1 MVIVVTATALEVN
14 IMEFGDDYE
23 GRGDEFEIHCT
34 HYRSGS
40 DGCGN
45 RGGDDYGGSCYDS
58 NNAQA
63 RQDMEDEKLCK
74 KILNVLREDGSQRVL
89 LAGRAGIGK
98 TRLAKKVG
106 EYAGIY
112 RDEGGNATNNGYCF
126 LTLCLHLNNKFEEED
141 ELSLYENIASQLYVH
156 SDFEETEVD
165 DRDED
170 EEEEKKPKE
179 LLDELQKNIIKEIAK
194 REVAAEKKEL
204 AEKKDEKE
212 RYLLLIFD
220 DEGSMT
226 KEDVVMKD
234 LKLERFLIDKILK
247 DHTRLKI
254 LITRRKEDEE
264 PTANTDVATTDVKED
279 GSQSGEGDSASDGE
293 NASEDKTTDAAT
305 DPKGSGSQSGE
316 DDSASDEGNASGDKI
331 TDAATGTK
339 GNESQS
345 REDDS
350 ASASEDKVTDP
361 KGSGSQ
367 SGEDEL
373 KNEDDS
379 ASEDNITDVA
389 KDTKGSGSQ
398 SGEDGDDSAS
408 VDKITEEGIEP
419 PATDK
424 TLVQEVDVE
433 NVPTT
438 TDLQAPP
445 TKPCDETDMT
455 KALLGSNNESSPMG
469 LFASTVTEEWI
480 TSMKTVSD
488 MVKQSKDSPAAVAV
502 LANSLKQITKSSTN
516 PGKEN
521 IEKLINKVLS
531 AAERS
536 DKGSSSINPLL
547 CLSYELLEFG
557 FSLKDAILD
566 CFWHSLDFFEHS
578 GCVYYRDLITQW
590 ILEGYFDPVR
600 SVEKAYQDGHLILM
614 ELINRGMLKI
624 QENNVVVPER
634 AMSSLIDP
642 RRRGLL
648 GRSRLRFSRVYRG
661 DKKKG
666 IGKITQIDDMIKT
679 VQAKKGDKATT
690 VLVSGDRLRRE
701 TPEKYFKK
709 LSDLEVLGLFEPTL
723 DPFVSAFS
731 ILPKLRVL
739 VIRDCDLLTDIEEL
753 KALKQLHALEVSG
766 ASSLK
771 KISDDFFKALSKLQS
786 LHLSG
791 LQITTS
797 PSSISELKELHC
809 LIIKDCPLLEDL
821 PDIQELVKLEVVD
834 VSGARGLQT
843 CFDNTKGKKKNK
855 SKNKNFY
862 HLTRLQL
869 LDFSESQIERLPIFQ
884 DSAVG
889 DKLHSVKRLLLRDCS
904 KLRRLPSLKPLS
916 GLQILDLSGT
926 TSLVEMLEVCFE
938 DKKELKTLDLSGT
951 NLNELATTIEELSS
965 LNKLL
970 LKDCTNLEVLPN
982 ITKLTSLE
990 VIDVSGCTK
999 LHTIEGS
1006 FEDMSYLCEVNL
1018 SGTKVKT
1025 PELPKETKISCL
1037 KHIVLADGKRFEGE
1051 EWSKIRDE
1059 IESKRSDEASSSD
1072 SVVKSEGIREAIQQN
1087 KAHTSDG
1094 TEKGDVIKERL
1105 LHVPI
1110 EREIYKEIFS
1120 RFDSASQ
1127 QEVKKI
1133 HESKDLKGEAEFVS
1147 FVDIDSAKLKS
1158 FFDETKSVTSCS
1170 LRMCMDIKD
1179 LFVEVDEESLGSLV
1193 TLSISNF
1200 PLLETICWG
1209 GNFKNLKTLS
1219 IDCCPK
1225 IKTLFPEAS
1234 QMPSSL
1240 EELNINYCE
1249 KLEKVVE
1256 GVELSSSLKLQ
1267 VKNCP
1272 KLQETDWVMVEPPEI
1287 SPQE

>member
-1 MVIVVTATALEVN
+1 MSESRHPDLE
-14 IMEFGDDYE
+14 
-23 GRGDEFEIHCT
+23 
-34 HYRSGS
+34 
-40 DGCGN
+40 
-45 RGGDDYGGSCYDS
+45 
-58 NNAQA
+58 NAHV
-63 RQDMEDEKLCK
+63 RQDIKDEKLCK
-74 KILNVLREDGSQRVL
+74 EILTVLRKDGFQRVL
-89 LAGRAGIGK
+89 LAGGAGIGK
-98 TRLAKKVG
+98 TRLAKKVA
-106 EYAGIY
+106 EYASIY
-112 RDEGGNATNNGYCF
+112 RDEEKTSENATNNGYCF
-126 LTLCLHLNNKFEEED
+126 PTICLHLNNKFEEED
-141 ELSLYENIASQLYVH
+141 ELSLYENIASQLSVH

-170 EEEEKKPKE
+170 EDEEKKPKD
-179 LLDELQKNIIKEIAK
+179 LLDELKKNIIKDIAK
-194 REVAAEKKEL
+194 REVAAEKKEAKPKRVPPENTKKNDESAEKRAKEL
-204 AEKKDEKE
+204 AEKKAKKE
-212 RYLLLIFD
+212 RYLLLILD

-226 KEDVVMKD
+226 KEDVD
-234 LKLERFLIDKILK
+234 LKLERFLIDEIFK
-247 DHTRLKI
+247 DQTRLKI
-254 LITRRKEDEE
+254 LITRRKEDKE
-264 PTANTDVATTDVKED
+264 PTANTHVATTATNGN

-293 NASEDKTTDAAT
+293 NASEDKVTDAPT
-305 DPKGSGSQSGE
+305 
-316 DDSASDEGNASGDKI
+316 
-331 TDAATGTK
+331 
-339 GNESQS
+339 
-345 REDDS
+345 
-350 ASASEDKVTDP
+350 
-361 KGSGSQ
+361 
-367 SGEDEL
+367 
-373 KNEDDS
+373 
-379 ASEDNITDVA
+379 
-389 KDTKGSGSQ
+389 DTKGSGSHSGEDEVKDDDDSASEGKITDVAADTKGSGSHSGEDEVKDGDDSASEGKLTDVAADTKGSGSHSGEDEVKDGDDSASEGKITDVAADTKGSGSHSGEDEVKDGDDSASEGKITDVAADTKGSGSH

-408 VDKITEEGIEP
+408 EDKITDVAADTKGSGSHSGENGDDSASVDKISEEGSEP

-433 NVPTT
+433 NLPT
-438 TDLQAPP
+438 TDLQAT

-455 KALLGSNNESSPMG
+455 KALLDSINESSLMA

-480 TSMKTVSD
+480 TGMKTVSD
-488 MVKQSKDSPAAVAV
+488 MVEQIKNSPAAVSV
-502 LANSLKQITKSSTN
+502 LANSLKQITLSSTN
-516 PGKEN
+516 PGKEK

-531 AAERS
+531 AADRS
-536 DKGSSSINPLL
+536 DQGCSSESASNSLL
-547 CLSYELLEFG
+547 CLAYELLETG
-557 FSLKDAILD
+557 FPLKDAILD
-566 CFWHSLDFFEHS
+566 CFWHSLDFFEHC

-590 ILEGYFDPVR
+590 TLEGYFDPVR

-634 AMSSLIDP
+634 SMSTLIDP

-648 GRSRLRFSRVYRG
+648 GRSRLRFSRVYCG

-666 IGKITQIDDMIKT
+666 TGKITQIDDMIKT
-679 VQAKKGDKATT
+679 VQAKKAAKVSTL
-690 VLVSGDRLRRE
+690 LVSGDRLRRE
-701 TPEKYFKK
+701 SPGKYFKK
-709 LSDLEVLGLFEPTL
+709 LSDLEVLCLFEPTL
-723 DPFVSAFS
+723 EPFVSAFS
-731 ILPKLRVL
+731 SLLKLRVL

-753 KALKQLHALEVSG
+753 KALKELHALEVSG

-771 KISDDFFKALSKLQS
+771 KISDDFFKELSKLQS

-843 CFDNTKGKKKNK
+843 CFDNTKGEKKNK

-869 LDFSESQIERLPIFQ
+869 LDFSESQIERLPLFQ

-889 DKLHSVKRLLLRDCS
+889 DKLPSVKRLLLRDCS

-926 TSLVEMLEVCFE
+926 TSFVEMLEVCFE
-938 DKKELKTLDLSGT
+938 DKKELKTLNLSGT
-951 NLNELATTIEELSS
+951 NLNELATTIEELSN

-982 ITKLTSLE
+982 IKELTNLE

-1037 KHIVLADGKRFEGE
+1037 KHIILADGKRFEGE

-1059 IESKRSDEASSSD
+1059 IDSKRSDEASSSN
-1072 SVVKSEGIREAIQQN
+1072 STVKSEEIREEIQQKN
-1087 KAHTSDG
+1087 NAPASDS

-1110 EREIYKEIFS
+1110 EREIYKDILS
-1120 RFDSASQ
+1120 RFDFASQ
-1127 QEVKKI
+1127 QEVTNT
-1133 HESKDLKGEAEFVS
+1133 EFVS
-1147 FVDIDSAKLKS
+1147 FVDVNSTKLKS
-1158 FFDETKSVTSCS
+1158 FFDETKSVKGCS

-1179 LFVEVDEESLGSLV
+1179 LFVEVDEESLGSLE
-1193 TLSISNF
+1193 TLSILNF
-1200 PLLETICWG
+1200 PLLETICW
-1209 GNFKNLKTLS
+1209 
-1219 IDCCPK
+1219 
-1225 IKTLFPEAS
+1225 
-1234 QMPSSL
+1234 
-1240 EELNINYCE
+1240 
-1249 KLEKVVE
+1249 VVT
-1256 GVELSSSLKLQ
+1256 SR
-1267 VKNCP
+1267 N
-1272 KLQETDWVMVEPPEI
+1272 
-1287 SPQE
+1287 

>member
-1 MVIVVTATALEVN
+1 MSES
-14 IMEFGDDYE
+14 
-23 GRGDEFEIHCT
+23 R
-34 HYRSGS
+34 RP
-40 DGCGN
+40 
-45 RGGDDYGGSCYDS
+45 DS
-58 NNAQA
+58 SNAQA

-112 RDEGGNATNNGYCF
+112 RDEGENATNNGYCF

-141 ELSLYENIASQLYVH
+141 ELSLYENIASQLSVH

-179 LLDELQKNIIKEIAK
+179 LLDELKKNIIKEIAK
-194 REVAAEKKEL
+194 REVAAADIEAKRAAAKPKKEAPENAKKKDESAEKEAKEL
-204 AEKKDEKE
+204 AEKKAKKE
-212 RYLLLIFD
+212 RYLLLILD

-234 LKLERFLIDKILK
+234 LKLERFLIDEILK

-331 TDAATGTK
+331 TDAATDTK

-367 SGEDEL
+367 
-373 KNEDDS
+373 KKEDDS

-480 TSMKTVSD
+480 TGMKTVSD

-557 FSLKDAILD
+557 FPLKDAILD

-661 DKKKG
+661 DKKK
-666 IGKITQIDDMIKT
+666 DDMIKT

-753 KALKQLHALEVSG
+753 KALNELHVLEVSG

-1037 KHIVLADGKRFEGE
+1037 KHIVLADGERFEGE

-1110 EREIYKEIFS
+1110 EREIYKEIL
-1120 RFDSASQ
+1120 SQ
-1127 QEVKKI
+1127 
-1133 HESKDLKGEAEFVS
+1133 
-1147 FVDIDSAKLKS
+1147 
-1158 FFDETKSVTSCS
+1158 
-1170 LRMCMDIKD
+1170 
-1179 LFVEVDEESLGSLV
+1179 
-1193 TLSISNF
+1193 
-1200 PLLETICWG
+1200 TICWG

>member
-1 MVIVVTATALEVN
+1 MA
-14 IMEFGDDYE
+14 
-23 GRGDEFEIHCT
+23 EIHLPDP
-34 HYRSGS
+34 G
-40 DGCGN
+40 
-45 RGGDDYGGSCYDS
+45 
-58 NNAQA
+58 NAQVK
-63 RQDMEDEKLCK
+63 QDTKDEKLCK
-74 KILNVLREDGSQRVL
+74 EILNVLRKDGSQRVL

-106 EYAGIY
+106 EYASIY
-112 RDEGGNATNNGYCF
+112 RYDENATNNGYCF

-141 ELSLYENIASQLYVH
+141 KLSLYENIASQLSVH

-170 EEEEKKPKE
+170 EEEEKKPKD
-179 LLDELQKNIIKEIAK
+179 LLDELKKKIITEIAK
-194 REVAAEKKEL
+194 REVAAAEKEAKVAAPRATKKAGPENTKKKDESAEKKAKEL
-204 AEKKDEKE
+204 AEEKAKKE
-212 RYLLLIFD
+212 RYLLLILD

-226 KEDVVMKD
+226 NEDVVMKD
-234 LKLERFLIDKILK
+234 LKLERFLIDEILK
-247 DHTRLKI
+247 KDDTRLKI
-254 LITRRKEDEE
+254 LITRRKEEEE
-264 PTANTDVATTDVKED
+264 PVTNTDVATTDTKEN
-279 GSQSGEGDSASDGE
+279 GSQSGEED
-293 NASEDKTTDAAT
+293 DKTTDDAT
-305 DPKGSGSQSGE
+305 D
-316 DDSASDEGNASGDKI
+316 
-331 TDAATGTK
+331 TK
-339 GNESQS
+339 G
-345 REDDS
+345 
-350 ASASEDKVTDP
+350 T
-361 KGSGSQ
+361 GSQ
-367 SGEDEL
+367 SGEDEV
-373 KNEDDS
+373 KNDDDS
-379 ASEDNITDVA
+379 ASNVGIKEN
-389 KDTKGSGSQ
+389 GSQ
-398 SGEDGDDSAS
+398 SGEDEVNSDNDRAS
-408 VDKITEEGIEP
+408 HVGAVSEDKITEEGTET
-419 PATDK
+419 PAMDK
-424 TLVQEVDVE
+424 AKVQKVDE
-433 NVPTT
+433 ESVPK
-438 TDLQAPP
+438 TDLQAT
-445 TKPCDETDMT
+445 TKPCDETDMS
-455 KALLGSNNESSPMG
+455 KALLDSITKSSVAD
-469 LFASTVTEEWI
+469 LFVSTVTAEWI
-480 TSMKTVSD
+480 PDMETVSN
-488 MVKQSKDSPAAVAV
+488 MVDKSKNSPAAVAV
-502 LANSLKQITKSSTN
+502 LANSLKQITLSTN
-516 PGKEN
+516 KPGKEE
-521 IEKLINKVLS
+521 IEKLIEKVLS
-531 AAERS
+531 SES
-536 DKGSSSINPLL
+536 PINPLL
-547 CLSYELLEFG
+547 CLAYELLEIG
-557 FSLKDAILD
+557 FPLKEAILD
-566 CFWHSLDFFEHS
+566 CFWQSLDFFEHC

-634 AMSSLIDP
+634 SMSTLIDP

-648 GRSRLRFSRVYRG
+648 GRSRLRFSRVYCG

-679 VQAKKGDKATT
+679 VQAKKRDKVST

-701 TPEKYFKK
+701 TPGKYFKK

-723 DPFVSAFS
+723 EPFVSAFS
-731 ILPKLRVL
+731 SLHKLRVL

-753 KALKQLHALEVSG
+753 KALNELHALEVSG

-771 KISDDFFKALSKLQS
+771 KISDDFFKELSKLQS

-797 PSSISELKELHC
+797 PSSISNLKELHC

-843 CFDNTKGKKKNK
+843 CFDNTKGEKKNK

-862 HLTRLQL
+862 HLTSLQL
-869 LDFSESQIERLPIFQ
+869 LDFSESQIERLPLFQ

-938 DKKELKTLDLSGT
+938 DKKELKTLNLSGT
-951 NLNELATTIEELSS
+951 NLNELATTIEELSN

-982 ITKLTSLE
+982 IKKLTKLE

-1006 FEDMSYLCEVNL
+1006 FEDMSHLCEVNL
-1018 SGTKVKT
+1018 SGTKVET
-1025 PELPKETKISCL
+1025 PELPKKTEISCP
-1037 KHIVLADGKRFEGE
+1037 KRIILADGTHFEGE
-1051 EWSKIRDE
+1051 EWSKIKDD
-1059 IESKRSDEASSSD
+1059 IESKRSDVASSSN
-1072 SVVKSEGIREAIQQN
+1072 SVVKSKEISGKESEEIREEIQQN
-1087 KAHTSDG
+1087 KAPASDS
-1094 TEKGDVIKERL
+1094 TEKRDVIKERL
-1105 LHVPI
+1105 HHVPI
-1110 EREIYKEIFS
+1110 QRGIYKDILS

-1127 QEVKKI
+1127 QEVMN
-1133 HESKDLKGEAEFVS
+1133 DLQGEPPVSVEFVS
-1147 FVDIDSAKLKS
+1147 FVDINSTKLKS
-1158 FFDETKSVTSCS
+1158 FFNETKSVKSCS
-1170 LRMCMDIKD
+1170 LRMCTDIID
-1179 LFVEVDEESLGSLV
+1179 LFSEVDGESLGSLE

-1209 GNFKNLKTLS
+1209 GNFKNLKKLS

-1225 IKTLFPEAS
+1225 IKTVFPDAS

-1256 GVELSSSLKLQ
+1256 GVELLSSLKLQ

-1272 KLQETDWVMVEPPEI
+1272 KLPETSEGTGWVMVERPEI

>member
-1 MVIVVTATALEVN
+1 MSES
-14 IMEFGDDYE
+14 
-23 GRGDEFEIHCT
+23 R
-34 HYRSGS
+34 RP
-40 DGCGN
+40 
-45 RGGDDYGGSCYDS
+45 DS

-63 RQDMEDEKLCK
+63 RQDMEDETLCK
-74 KILNVLREDGSQRVL
+74 EILNVLREDGSQRVL

-106 EYAGIY
+106 EYASIY
-112 RDEGGNATNNGYCF
+112 RDEANNGYCF

-141 ELSLYENIASQLYVH
+141 ELSLYENIASQLSVH

-179 LLDELQKNIIKEIAK
+179 LLDELKKNIIKEIAK
-194 REVAAEKKEL
+194 REMVAADIEAKVAAAKPKKEAPENAKKKDESAEKEAKEL
-204 AEKKDEKE
+204 AEKKAKKE
-212 RYLLLIFD
+212 RYLLLILD

-234 LKLERFLIDKILK
+234 LKLERFLIDEILK

-264 PTANTDVATTDVKED
+264 PTDVATT
-279 GSQSGEGDSASDGE
+279 
-293 NASEDKTTDAAT
+293 
-305 DPKGSGSQSGE
+305 
-316 DDSASDEGNASGDKI
+316 
-331 TDAATGTK
+331 
-339 GNESQS
+339 
-345 REDDS
+345 
-350 ASASEDKVTDP
+350 
-361 KGSGSQ
+361 
-367 SGEDEL
+367 
-373 KNEDDS
+373 
-379 ASEDNITDVA
+379 
-389 KDTKGSGSQ
+389 DTKGSGSQ
-398 SGEDGDDSAS
+398 SGEDEVKSDDDSVSEDKITDAVTDTKGSNGSQSGEDEVKNDDDATDTKSNGSQSGEDEDTNDDDSSSEDIKADVATDTKGSSGSRSVEEEVKKDDGSAS
-408 VDKITEEGIEP
+408 VDKITEEGSEP

-424 TLVQEVDVE
+424 AQVQEVDVKD
-433 NVPTT
+433 VPT
-438 TDLQAPP
+438 TDLQET
-445 TKPCDETDMT
+445 TKPTEMT
-455 KALLGSNNESSPMG
+455 KALLDSIEKSMDD
-469 LFASTVTEEWI
+469 LFVSTGTAEWI
-480 TSMKTVSD
+480 KISD
-488 MVKQSKDSPAAVAV
+488 MVEQSKKSPAAVAV
-502 LANSLKQITKSSTN
+502 LANSLEQITKSSTN
-516 PGKEN
+516 PGKEE
-521 IEKLINKVLS
+521 IEKLIKKVLS
-531 AAERS
+531 AADSDRS
-536 DKGSSSINPLL
+536 DNPLL
-547 CLSYELLEFG
+547 CLSYELLEIG
-557 FSLKDAILD
+557 FPLKDAIQD
-566 CFWHSLDFFEHS
+566 CFWHSLDFFEHC

-634 AMSSLIDP
+634 AMSTLIDP

-648 GRSRLRFSRVYRG
+648 GRSRLRFSRVYCG

-731 ILPKLRVL
+731 SLVKLRVL

-753 KALKQLHALEVSG
+753 KALKELNALEVSG
-766 ASSLK
+766 ASSLN
-771 KISDDFFKALSKLQS
+771 KISDEFFKELSKLQS

-843 CFDNTKGKKKNK
+843 CFDNTKGEKKNK

-926 TSLVEMLEVCFE
+926 TKLVEMLEVCFE

-951 NLNELATTIEELSS
+951 NLNELATTIEELSNLS
-965 LNKLL
+965 KLL

-982 ITKLTSLE
+982 IKKLTKLD
-990 VIDVSGCTK
+990 VIDVSGCSK

-1025 PELPKETKISCL
+1025 PELPKETKITCL
-1037 KHIVLADGKRFEGE
+1037 KHIILADGRRFEGE

-1059 IESKRSDEASSSD
+1059 IESKRSDEATSSS
-1072 SVVKSEGIREAIQQN
+1072 EEIREEVQQN
-1087 KAHTSDG
+1087 KVPASDS
-1094 TEKGDVIKERL
+1094 TEKRDVIKERL
-1105 LHVPI
+1105 RNVPI
-1110 EREIYKEIFS
+1110 EREMYKEILS

-1127 QEVKKI
+1127 QEVMKI
-1133 HESKDLKGEAEFVS
+1133 HESKDLQGEAKFVS
-1147 FVDIDSAKLKS
+1147 FVDIDSTKLKS
-1158 FFDETKSVTSCS
+1158 FFNETKSVKFCS

-1179 LFVEVDEESLGSLV
+1179 LFVEVDEESLGTLE

-1209 GNFKNLKTLS
+1209 GNNFKNLKKLS

-1240 EELNINYCE
+1240 AELNINYCE

>member
-1 MVIVVTATALEVN
+1 MLRYCKLIRERVCVREDVDLALSRRQNGQERTLTHHQRN
-14 IMEFGDDYE
+14 LIFIMSESH
-23 GRGDEFEIHCT
+23 RP
-34 HYRSGS
+34 
-40 DGCGN
+40 
-45 RGGDDYGGSCYDS
+45 DS

-63 RQDMEDEKLCK
+63 RQDMEDETLCK

-112 RDEGGNATNNGYCF
+112 RDEGENATNNGYCF

-141 ELSLYENIASQLYVH
+141 ELSLYENIASQLSVH

-179 LLDELQKNIIKEIAK
+179 LLDELKKNIIKEIAK
-194 REVAAEKKEL
+194 REVAAEKREAKREL
-204 AEKKDEKE
+204 AEKKAKKE
-212 RYLLLIFD
+212 RYLLLILD

-234 LKLERFLIDKILK
+234 LKLERFLIDEILK

-264 PTANTDVATTDVKED
+264 PTANTDVATTD
-279 GSQSGEGDSASDGE
+279 
-293 NASEDKTTDAAT
+293 T
-305 DPKGSGSQSGE
+305 KGSGSQSRE
-316 DDSASDEGNASGDKI
+316 DEVKNDDDA
-331 TDAATGTK
+331 TDTK
-339 GNESQS
+339 GSN
-345 REDDS
+345 
-350 ASASEDKVTDP
+350 
-361 KGSGSQ
+361 GSQ
-367 SGEDEL
+367 SGEDED

-379 ASEDNITDVA
+379 SSEDKIADVA
-389 KDTKGSGSQ
+389 TDTKGSGSR
-398 SGEDGDDSAS
+398 SGEDEVKKDDGSAS
-408 VDKITEEGIEP
+408 VDKITEEGTEA
-419 PATDK
+419 PAADK
-424 TLVQEVDVE
+424 AEVQEVDVK

-438 TDLQAPP
+438 DSQAT
-445 TKPCDETDMT
+445 TKPYHETDKT
-455 KALLGSNNESSPMG
+455 KALINSIKKSSLED
-469 LFASTVTEEWI
+469 LFVSTGTAEWI
-480 TSMKTVSD
+480 KISD
-488 MVKQSKDSPAAVAV
+488 MVEQSRKSPAAVAV
-502 LANSLKQITKSSTN
+502 LANSLEQITKSSTN

-521 IEKLINKVLS
+521 IEKLIKKVLS
-531 AAERS
+531 AADRS
-536 DKGSSSINPLL
+536 ESAINPLL
-547 CLSYELLEFG
+547 HLSYELLEIG
-557 FSLKDAILD
+557 FPLKDAIQD
-566 CFWHSLDFFEHS
+566 CFWHSLDFFEHC

-634 AMSSLIDP
+634 AMSTLIDP

-701 TPEKYFKK
+701 TPEKYFEK

-731 ILPKLRVL
+731 SLPKLRVL

-753 KALKQLHALEVSG
+753 KALKELHALEVSG

-786 LHLSG
+786 VHLSG
-791 LQITTS
+791 IQITTS

-1037 KHIVLADGKRFEGE
+1037 KHIVLADGERFEGE

-1059 IESKRSDEASSSD
+1059 IGSKRSDEASSSD
-1072 SVVKSEGIREAIQQN
+1072 SVVKSEEIREAIQQN

-1110 EREIYKEIFS
+1110 EREIYKEILS

-1127 QEVKKI
+1127 EEVMNP
-1133 HESKDLKGEAEFVS
+1133 EFVS
-1147 FVDIDSAKLKS
+1147 FVDVNSTKLKS
-1158 FFDETKSVTSCS
+1158 FFNETKSVKFCS

-1179 LFVEVDEESLGSLV
+1179 LFAEVDEESLGSLV

>member
-1 MVIVVTATALEVN
+1 MSES
-14 IMEFGDDYE
+14 
-23 GRGDEFEIHCT
+23 R
-34 HYRSGS
+34 RP
-40 DGCGN
+40 
-45 RGGDDYGGSCYDS
+45 DS

-63 RQDMEDEKLCK
+63 GQEMEDEKLCK

-106 EYAGIY
+106 EYASIY
-112 RDEGGNATNNGYCF
+112 RDEANNGYCF

-141 ELSLYENIASQLYVH
+141 ELSLYENIASQLSVH

-179 LLDELQKNIIKEIAK
+179 LLDELKKNIIKEIAK
-194 REVAAEKKEL
+194 REMSAEKEAKEL
-204 AEKKDEKE
+204 AEKKAKKE
-212 RYLLLIFD
+212 RYLLLILD

-234 LKLERFLIDKILK
+234 LKLERFLIDEILK

-264 PTANTDVATTDVKED
+264 PTDVATT
-279 GSQSGEGDSASDGE
+279 
-293 NASEDKTTDAAT
+293 
-305 DPKGSGSQSGE
+305 
-316 DDSASDEGNASGDKI
+316 
-331 TDAATGTK
+331 
-339 GNESQS
+339 
-345 REDDS
+345 
-350 ASASEDKVTDP
+350 
-361 KGSGSQ
+361 
-367 SGEDEL
+367 
-373 KNEDDS
+373 
-379 ASEDNITDVA
+379 
-389 KDTKGSGSQ
+389 DTKGSGSQ
-398 SGEDGDDSAS
+398 SGEDEVKSDDDSVSEDKITDAVTDTKGSNGSQSGEDEVKNDDDATDTKSNGSQSGEDEDTNDDDSSSEDIKADVATDTKGSSGSRSVEEEVKKDDGSAS
-408 VDKITEEGIEP
+408 VDKITEEGSEP

-424 TLVQEVDVE
+424 AQVQEVDVKD
-433 NVPTT
+433 VPT
-438 TDLQAPP
+438 TDLQET
-445 TKPCDETDMT
+445 TKPTEMT
-455 KALLGSNNESSPMG
+455 KALLDSIEKSMDD
-469 LFASTVTEEWI
+469 LFVSTGTAEWI
-480 TSMKTVSD
+480 KISD
-488 MVKQSKDSPAAVAV
+488 MVEQSKKSPAAVAV
-502 LANSLKQITKSSTN
+502 LANSLEQITKSSTN
-516 PGKEN
+516 PGKEE
-521 IEKLINKVLS
+521 IEKLIKKVLS
-531 AAERS
+531 AADSDRS
-536 DKGSSSINPLL
+536 DNPLL
-547 CLSYELLEFG
+547 CLSYELLEIG
-557 FSLKDAILD
+557 FPLKDAIQD
-566 CFWHSLDFFEHS
+566 CFWHSLDFFEHC

-634 AMSSLIDP
+634 AMSTLIDP

-648 GRSRLRFSRVYRG
+648 GRSRLRFSRVYCG

-731 ILPKLRVL
+731 SLVKLRVL

-753 KALKQLHALEVSG
+753 KALKELNALEVSG
-766 ASSLK
+766 ASSLN
-771 KISDDFFKALSKLQS
+771 KISDEFFKELSKLQS

-843 CFDNTKGKKKNK
+843 CFDNTKGEKKNK

-926 TSLVEMLEVCFE
+926 TKLVEMLEVCFE

-951 NLNELATTIEELSS
+951 NLNELATTIEELSNLS
-965 LNKLL
+965 KLL

-982 ITKLTSLE
+982 IK
-990 VIDVSGCTK
+990 
-999 LHTIEGS
+999 
-1006 FEDMSYLCEVNL
+1006 
-1018 SGTKVKT
+1018 KT
-1025 PELPKETKISCL
+1025 
-1037 KHIVLADGKRFEGE
+1037 H
-1051 EWSKIRDE
+1051 
-1059 IESKRSDEASSSD
+1059 
-1072 SVVKSEGIREAIQQN
+1072 
-1087 KAHTSDG
+1087 KARCH
-1094 TEKGDVIKERL
+1094 
-1105 LHVPI
+1105 
-1110 EREIYKEIFS
+1110 
-1120 RFDSASQ
+1120 
-1127 QEVKKI
+1127 
-1133 HESKDLKGEAEFVS
+1133 
-1147 FVDIDSAKLKS
+1147 
-1158 FFDETKSVTSCS
+1158 
-1170 LRMCMDIKD
+1170 
-1179 LFVEVDEESLGSLV
+1179 
-1193 TLSISNF
+1193 
-1200 PLLETICWG
+1200 
-1209 GNFKNLKTLS
+1209 
-1219 IDCCPK
+1219 
-1225 IKTLFPEAS
+1225 
-1234 QMPSSL
+1234 
-1240 EELNINYCE
+1240 
-1249 KLEKVVE
+1249 
-1256 GVELSSSLKLQ
+1256 
-1267 VKNCP
+1267 
-1272 KLQETDWVMVEPPEI
+1272 
-1287 SPQE
+1287 

>member
-1 MVIVVTATALEVN
+1 
-14 IMEFGDDYE
+14 
-23 GRGDEFEIHCT
+23 
-34 HYRSGS
+34 
-40 DGCGN
+40 
-45 RGGDDYGGSCYDS
+45 
-58 NNAQA
+58 
-63 RQDMEDEKLCK
+63 
-74 KILNVLREDGSQRVL
+74 
-89 LAGRAGIGK
+89 
-98 TRLAKKVG
+98 
-106 EYAGIY
+106 
-112 RDEGGNATNNGYCF
+112 
-126 LTLCLHLNNKFEEED
+126 
-141 ELSLYENIASQLYVH
+141 
-156 SDFEETEVD
+156 
-165 DRDED
+165 
-170 EEEEKKPKE
+170 
-179 LLDELQKNIIKEIAK
+179 
-194 REVAAEKKEL
+194 
-204 AEKKDEKE
+204 
-212 RYLLLIFD
+212 
-220 DEGSMT
+220 
-226 KEDVVMKD
+226 
-234 LKLERFLIDKILK
+234 
-247 DHTRLKI
+247 
-254 LITRRKEDEE
+254 
-264 PTANTDVATTDVKED
+264 
-279 GSQSGEGDSASDGE
+279 
-293 NASEDKTTDAAT
+293 
-305 DPKGSGSQSGE
+305 
-316 DDSASDEGNASGDKI
+316 
-331 TDAATGTK
+331 
-339 GNESQS
+339 
-345 REDDS
+345 
-350 ASASEDKVTDP
+350 
-361 KGSGSQ
+361 
-367 SGEDEL
+367 
-373 KNEDDS
+373 
-379 ASEDNITDVA
+379 
-389 KDTKGSGSQ
+389 
-398 SGEDGDDSAS
+398 
-408 VDKITEEGIEP
+408 
-419 PATDK
+419 
-424 TLVQEVDVE
+424 
-433 NVPTT
+433 
-438 TDLQAPP
+438 
-445 TKPCDETDMT
+445 
-455 KALLGSNNESSPMG
+455 
-469 LFASTVTEEWI
+469 
-480 TSMKTVSD
+480 
-488 MVKQSKDSPAAVAV
+488 
-502 LANSLKQITKSSTN
+502 
-516 PGKEN
+516 
-521 IEKLINKVLS
+521 
-531 AAERS
+531 
-536 DKGSSSINPLL
+536 
-547 CLSYELLEFG
+547 
-557 FSLKDAILD
+557 
-566 CFWHSLDFFEHS
+566 
-578 GCVYYRDLITQW
+578 
-590 ILEGYFDPVR
+590 
-600 SVEKAYQDGHLILM
+600 M

-926 TSLVEMLEVCFE
+926 TSLVEMLESQQTASE
-938 DKKELKTLDLSGT
+938 GLHQPRGSPKHHKTHKSR
-951 NLNELATTIEELSS
+951 
-965 LNKLL
+965 
-970 LKDCTNLEVLPN
+970 
-982 ITKLTSLE
+982 
-990 VIDVSGCTK
+990 
-999 LHTIEGS
+999 
-1006 FEDMSYLCEVNL
+1006 VNL